1 MTSERK
7 QHTLMLVLLIPLL
20 VSAGSPPPVVLE
32 AREFVPIPPPHYVE
46 VRDFLASR
54 RTRLPDSEI
63 KVLTRTILDEARRSG
78 IEPRLIL
85 GLIHVE
91 SSGNSRAVSRVGAL
105 GLMQLRPDTA
115 SAMARELEIQWD
127 GPESL
132 FDPNLNVRLGVR
144 YLTRLIDRFGD
155 IDVALAAYNFGPTRI
170 ARAIRRGRPVPVRYS
185 DKVHRAYL
193 ATTVSTTALI

>member
-1 MTSERK
+1 
-7 QHTLMLVLLIPLL
+7 
-20 VSAGSPPPVVLE
+20 
-32 AREFVPIPPPHYVE
+32 
-46 VRDFLASR
+46 
-54 RTRLPDSEI
+54 
-63 KVLTRTILDEARRSG
+63 
-78 IEPRLIL
+78 
-85 GLIHVE
+85 
-91 SSGNSRAVSRVGAL
+91 
-105 GLMQLRPDTA
+105 
-115 SAMARELEIQWD
+115 MARELEIQWD